1 MNATYYDVAQLL
13 EDNGFGL
20 LGADIFGGEW
30 GEPDKQILCLEGV
43 GTPSDIKALYEQTS
57 VQILVRGEKR
67 ARDHDTYTVA
77 RAVSLFLLG
86 LSECVAVNGTD
97 YKGFEEGSNIAPLGQ
112 DTNERFMYSM
122 NFYTYRNRG

>member
-13 EDNGFGL
+13 ADNG
-20 LGADIFGGEW
+20 LGTLGVDLFGGEW
-30 GEPDKQILCLEGV
+30 GAPDAQVLCLEGV
-43 GTPSDIKALYEQTS
+43 GTPSDIKDTYEQTS

-67 ARDHDTYTVA
+67 ARDHDVYAVA

-86 LSECVAVNGTD
+86 LSDCVTVNGTD
-97 YKGFEEGSNIAPLGQ
+97 YKGFEEGSNIAPLGM
-112 DTNERFMYSM
+112 DTNERFMYSL